1 MMNTWKSN
9 LHFGTLNLRKRGKK
23 GTWHVNIAFKGIG
36 KDNLFRASTGTNEL
50 ALAQPKALKMVAD
63 EHKRRLSGTVLN
75 RNMQPKQYLEDV
87 HIPWLH
93 TQLDLPLDNKPNNIM
108 TARKIKNDSHV
119 IRKWFIPYLEG
130 YRWEHLETSAF
141 GRDIT
146 THLRKHVM
154 DATITSY
161 FGMLNRMFRQAEIDS
176 FITTDHMKGVPALS
190 QSWMNNSKDNK
201 HSYAIASDEMIRDLL
216 QTAKWRMDSAKRK
229 DLKRT
234 YTQTYAFIRILVDT
248 GMRPYTASP
257 LNWNDF
263 QDQGDMVIIDRKEKN
278 KRYNAQGGSMT
289 REALDDLRQ
298 LYLSEGT
305 NVNTRSNLPLIHHAP
320 CGNKYGTREVK
331 PYSQIGRL
339 NKSILN
345 IMQILGWYDMQD
357 KEGRKYRLYSIRKW
371 HINKSIQAGEDRFQI
386 ADRVGHTYAVL
397 EKFYLN
403 KEMKQNKKAD
413 LWQTT
418 KTGGNE
424 KVV

>member
-1 MMNTWKSN
+1 MNTWKSN
-9 LHFGTLNLRKRGKK
+9 LHFGTLTLRKRGKK
-23 GTWHVNIAFKGIG
+23 GTWHINIAFKGIG

-50 ALAQPKALKMVAD
+50 ALAQPKALKMVED

-75 RNMQPKQYLEDV
+75 RKMQPKQYMEDV
-87 HIPWLH
+87 HIPWLR
-93 TQLDLPLDNKPNNIM
+93 TQLDLPLDNKPNNTM
-108 TARKIKNDSHV
+108 TARKIRNDSHV
-119 IRKWFIPYLEG
+119 IRKWFIPYLQG

-141 GRDIT
+141 GRDLT

-161 FGMLNRMFRQAEIDS
+161 FGILNRMFRQAEIDS
-176 FITTDHMKGVPALS
+176 FITADHIKGVPALS
-190 QSWMNNSKDNK
+190 QSWMNNSKNNK

-216 QTAKWRMDSAKRK
+216 QTANERMDSATRK

-263 QDQGDMVIIDRKEKN
+263 QDQGDMVIIDRKEKG

-320 CGNKYGTREVK
+320 CGNKYNDRIVE
-331 PYSQIGRL
+331 PYSQIPRL
-339 NKSILN
+339 NHSILKVMEN
-345 IMQILGWYDMQD
+345 LGWYDMQD

-413 LWQTT
+413 LWNTT
-418 KTGGNE
+418 ERNIRSTR
-424 KVV
+424 